1 MKRIHIVGVSPRT
14 GTTLM
19 AEALKTCFTID
30 TFTSHEDRLFARAA
44 TNGRIFLTKA
54 PKDIMIV
61 APSLRVDSDLYVI
74 CMIRDPRDIIC
85 SKHKKNPE
93 RYWAGLKYWK
103 TYTQALEQIANHPR
117 FISIKYEE
125 FVSEPDNVQKTIAQK
140 IPFLKTEV
148 PFSKYHE
155 VAEVTEA
162 SKQAL
167 RSVRP
172 IKPTSVG
179 RWKEHRARI
188 KGQLE
193 IHGSITDDLISY
205 GYEKSSD
212 WLQELDGVEADLTP
226 SHNAEYMTFTDRRWL
241 TLGKYCEASRRIIEQ
256 QIGRRIRITHPKK
269 WF

>member
-19 AEALKTCFTID
+19 AEALKTCFAID
-30 TFTSHEDRLFARAA
+30 DFTSHEDRLFSRSA
-44 TNGRIFLTKA
+44 NDSRIFLTKA
-54 PKDIMIV
+54 PKDIMV
-61 APSLRVDSDLYVI
+61 VSPSLRVDPDLYVI

-103 TYTQALEQIANHPR
+103 TYTKALSKITDHPR
-117 FISIKYEE
+117 FIPIHYEY
-125 FVSEPDNVQKTIAQK
+125 FVSNPDEVQEIIARK
-140 IPFLKTEV
+140 IPFLETIV
-148 PFSKYHE
+148 PFSRYHE
-155 VAEVTEA
+155 AATVTEA

-179 RWKEHRARI
+179 RWKEHKARI

-193 IHGSITDDLISY
+193 IHGPITDDLISF
-205 GYEKSSD
+205 GYEQNSD
-212 WLQELDGVEADLTP
+212 WLQDLEGIEADLTP
-226 SHNAEYMTFTDRRWL
+226 SHNAEFMTFTDRRWL
-241 TLGKYCEASRRIIEQ
+241 ALGKYFEATRRLIEQ